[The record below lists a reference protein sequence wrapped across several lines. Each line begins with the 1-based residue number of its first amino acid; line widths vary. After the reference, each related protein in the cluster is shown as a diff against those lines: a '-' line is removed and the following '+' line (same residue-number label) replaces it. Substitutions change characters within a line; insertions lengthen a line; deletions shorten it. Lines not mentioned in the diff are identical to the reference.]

1 MTMDAR
7 DAARLVA
14 DAMRGRG
21 VDTVVVWTEERA
33 IPFTTNAALLEQG
46 EGGRPW
52 DEFADWLA
60 AAIGDENQR
69 QRQPIP
75 SLVPPAGVGVGILP
89 RKEGA

>member
-7 DAARLVA
+7 AMARLVVA
-14 DAMRGRG
+14 AMRGTG
-21 VDTVVVWTEERA
+21 VDSVVVWTGDGA
-33 IPFTTNAALLEQG
+33 VPFTTDRDLLEQ
-46 EGGRPW
+46 GGRPW
-52 DEFADWLA
+52 DELADWLA

-89 RKEGA
+89 GKEE